1 MDDNAIVELF
11 LERDERAI
19 AEAEAKYGARLR
31 QIAGRLCGI
40 ESAKECVNDALL
52 AAWQSI
58 PPNEPRDYLF
68 NFLARI
74 ARGLAI
80 NRMKAERAGKRSAEL
95 VELTR
100 EMEACIPAG
109 ASPDKVIEA
118 EELSRAVSRFLL
130 ARPKEQRVIF
140 VRRYWYAES
149 YPEIAARLGC
159 GAGRV
164 RTILYRLRR
173 KLREYLESEGLFDER
188 N

>member
-1 MDDNAIVELF
+1 MDDNAIVGLF

-19 AEAEAKYGARLR
+19 AAVEAEYGARLR
-31 QIAGRLCGI
+31 SVAARLCGV
-40 ESAKECVNDALL
+40 EAAKECVNDALL

-68 NFLARI
+68 SYLARI
-74 ARGLAI
+74 VRGLAI
-80 NRMKAERAGKRSAEL
+80 NRMKAERTAKRSAEF

-100 EMEACIPAG
+100 EMETCIPAH
-109 ASPDKVIEA
+109 ASPDKEVEA

-130 ARPKEQRVIF
+130 GQPKEQRVIF

-159 GAGRV
+159 SAGRV
-164 RTILYRLRR
+164 RTILCRLRK
-173 KLREYLESEGLFDER
+173 KLREYLESEDLFDER